1 MFPTKT
7 PGGWIIQTAGR
18 LFECGHRALEH
29 AQHDRPDKGERDIR
43 GNNAESADGSHGE
56 LSLVNLTAR

>member
-1 MFPTKT
+1 MKT
-7 PGGWIIQTAGR
+7 PGAGPIQPPGATNPVVTVG
-18 LFECGHRALEH
+18 LEH
-29 AQHDRPDKGERDIR
+29 AEYDRTDKGERDIR